1 MTIKYAVLKETNFG
15 NAHYP
20 VGSILTTGE
29 TVTGMIARGIL
40 RRYDINKMHQPQAD
54 GFDAHRSTHHQ
65 HLQMTGLN
73 KKPYQGPSAG
83 LPVGQPD
90 MLYRPEYHDDRSH
103 YDHSKSGYQAIPGL
117 EEPGIIK
124 DILKEHY
131 PQANLNIK
139 KDIADLAVLDAEKTI
154 KQTRTRK
161 AKSSEMSSKATELV
175 EETNATAFEKPVDK
189 TIRKIA
195 RKAK

>member
-1 MTIKYAVLKETNFG
+1 MTIQYAVLKETNFG

-40 RRYDINKMHQPQAD
+40 RRYDINK
-54 GFDAHRSTHHQ
+54 
-65 HLQMTGLN
+65 N
-73 KKPYQGPSAG
+73 PYQGPSAG

-90 MLYRPEYHDDRSH
+90 MLYRPEYHYDRSH

>member
-1 MTIKYAVLKETNFG
+1 MTIQYAVLKETNFG

-40 RRYDINKMHQPQAD
+40 RRYDINKMHQPQA
-54 GFDAHRSTHHQ
+54 
-65 HLQMTGLN
+65 
-73 KKPYQGPSAG
+73 
-83 LPVGQPD
+83 D

-189 TIRKIA
+189 TTRKIA